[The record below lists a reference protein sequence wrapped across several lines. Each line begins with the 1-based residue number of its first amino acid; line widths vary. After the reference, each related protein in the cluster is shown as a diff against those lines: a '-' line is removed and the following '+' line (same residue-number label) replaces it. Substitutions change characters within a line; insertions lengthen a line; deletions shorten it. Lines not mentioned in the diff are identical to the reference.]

1 MKNLIGC
8 VLLFLLVG
16 CGYSGFIPEDVEIPV
31 GFETGE
37 FKVRPITVA
46 DAEKD
51 YEAVMESI
59 AIIHARLL
67 DDGWPTTAFSLEENR
82 KDMERKERRRE
93 RRSSFTYAVV
103 SPDESRVLGSVY
115 INEGIGGP
123 DAAVFLWVRKS
134 EEGTGLDSRLE
145 AGVRKWIGE
154 AWPFDRVVYP
164 GRGQS
169 VLTP

>member
-1 MKNLIGC
+1 MKILIACG
-8 VLLFLLVG
+8 LLFLLAG
-16 CGYSGFIPEDVEIPV
+16 CGYTGFIPEDIEIPG
-31 GFETGE
+31 GFETEE
-37 FKVRPITVA
+37 FRVRPITVA

-59 AIIHARLL
+59 DIIHARLL
-67 DDGWPTTAFSLEENR
+67 DDGWPTSSFSLDENR
-82 KDMERKERRRE
+82 KDMARKERRRE
-93 RRSSFTYAVV
+93 RRSSFTYTVV
-103 SPDESRVLGSVY
+103 SPDESRVLGCIY

-145 AGVRKWIGE
+145 AGVRNWIDE

-169 VLTP
+169 TLTP